1 VHGTA
6 IATWSFGRLAIEAG
20 GPILARG
27 GTALDAVERGIN
39 AVELDPAVASV
50 AYGGRPNAEGVV
62 ELDAMIM
69 EGASCRAG
77 AVGALRGVATPISVA
92 RRLME
97 AGPHTFLVGEG
108 ALAFAQAQG
117 FETRDLLTED
127 SRERFEQWRAE
138 PSRREAPHHDTVG
151 MVAVDAAGHVA
162 AGCSTSGFPYKLP
175 GRVGDSPIIGAGA
188 WCDDDVG
195 GAAATGDGDVM
206 LRFCLAFAAV
216 QAMRAG
222 LAPAEACAQALEP
235 MRARD
240 GRAEAALVALA
251 RDGSTGAAVIGRG
264 SFPHVTWE
272 RGRAE
277 GRSVPALEAAP

>member
-1 VHGTA
+1 VPGAA

-20 GPILARG
+20 GTSLAEG
-27 GTALDAVERGIN
+27 GSALDAVEGGIRV
-39 AVELDPAVASV
+39 VELDPEVASV
-50 AYGGRPNAEGVV
+50 GYGGRPNAEGVV

-77 AVGALRGVATPISVA
+77 AVGALRDVATPISVA

-97 AGPHTFLVGEG
+97 SGPHAFLVGEG
-108 ALAFAQAQG
+108 ALAFARAQG
-117 FETRDLLTED
+117 FETRDLLTET
-127 SRERFEQWRAE
+127 SRRRFEQWRAD

-151 MVAVDAAGHVA
+151 MVAVDGAGHVA

-175 GRVGDSPIIGAGA
+175 GRVGDSPIVGAGA

-222 LAPAEACAQALEP
+222 LAPADACARALEP
-235 MRARD
+235 MRAK
-240 GRAEAALVALA
+240 GARAEAAVIALA
-251 RDGSTGAAVIGRG
+251 RDGRTGAAVIGRP
-264 SFPHVTWE
+264 SFPHVVWKHD
-272 RGRAE
+272 RAE
-277 GRSVPALEAAP
+277 DGSVPALDAGT